1 MKNLYCGYV
10 RNELE
15 PLLTNRE
22 VQPIFEVVS
31 IKVVGRDENLKYTMV
46 DGFYYIAPDIS
57 LEYIPDTYLD
67 QQLYLN
73 FGEVMYSFDQQKCI
87 DFVNDRYQSFKER
100 VDRYIRY
107 LQKAQKC
114 PITISE
120 EQDGYKNG
128 C

>member
-73 FGEVMYSFDQQKCI
+73 FGEVMYSFDKQKCI
-87 DFVNDRYQSFKER
+87 DFVNDRYQSSKER

-120 EQDGYKNG
+120 E
-128 C
+128 

>member
-1 MKNLYCGYV
+1 MKYLYCGYV

-15 PLLTNRE
+15 PLLINREVRE

-31 IKVVGRDENLKYTMV
+31 IKVLGRDENIKYTSV

-57 LEYIPDTYLD
+57 LEYIPDAYLD

-73 FGEVMYSFDQQKCI
+73 FGEALYSFDKQKCI

-114 PITISE
+114 QVTISE
-120 EQDGYKNG
+120 E
-128 C
+128 

>member
-120 EQDGYKNG
+120 E
-128 C
+128 